1 MSDNKENFIQ
11 EVYEPRKKN
20 ICIEC
25 GSSMV
30 VLEHLSPPGV
40 SCSNIDC
47 YNYRGD

>member
-25 GSSMV
+25 GSPMIVS
-30 VLEHLSPPGV
+30 EHLSNPI
-40 SCSNIDC
+40 SCSNKDC
-47 YNYRGD
+47 YNYYSGD